1 MPTGIDSKA
10 PAISIETSG
19 RIGSVALSR
28 GPELVEATIFSA
40 QMRHAVELLPTIE
53 SLCKRHQV
61 SPSDLAEVYVSGGPG
76 SFTGLRLGITV
87 ARTLA
92 WAGRSRQVR
101 CVRVPTLDVIAQN
114 ALDEPDPP
122 RDLVV
127 LLDAK
132 RQRVYAAAFVLADG
146 GYQRVTEPAERSV
159 AELAATLPAGCA
171 AIGEGIPYH
180 QPAVDQAGLTVL
192 PEELNRARAEVVQR
206 LGYARAR
213 AGQYDEPKFCV
224 PIYIRRPE
232 AEEVWER
239 RYGQPDAAG
248 PQGG

>member
-1 MPTGIDSKA
+1 M
-10 PAISIETSG
+10 
-19 RIGSVALSR
+19 
-28 GPELVEATIFSA
+28 
-40 QMRHAVELLPTIE
+40 
-53 SLCKRHQV
+53 
-61 SPSDLAEVYVSGGPG
+61 SGGPG

-114 ALDEPDPP
+114 ALDETEPP
-122 RDLVV
+122 TNLVV

-180 QPAVDQAGLTVL
+180 QPAVDRAGLTVL
-192 PEELNRARAEVVQR
+192 PEGLNRARAEVVHR

-213 AGQYDEPKFCV
+213 GRAVRRAQGLCSHLHTATRSRGSLGASLRGNPAPPVRRAGRGAERSQRPVEEPCGDGLSSLSN
-224 PIYIRRPE
+224 RLESRSHTS
-232 AEEVWER
+232 
-239 RYGQPDAAG
+239 
-248 PQGG
+248 